1 MTDERNTTTTSDTA
15 ARNGA
20 MEVDWKRGV
29 RCYFDVDDVTIEL
42 WASYWTG
49 REEVRVDGELVSS
62 VRSLRMSTT
71 HAFTWNGIDYE
82 LVVTCHLW
90 RSGKFEVTLYREG
103 EKIDS
108 DEAAVV
114 GTDLTDEDGNLLLGR
129 VVRKIGPVFLTSGLL
144 GAAFGYFLGSLL
156 K

>member
-49 REEVRVDGELVSS
+49 REEVRVDGQLVSS

-71 HAFTWNGIDYE
+71 HAFSWSGIGYE
-82 LVVTCHLW
+82 LVVACHFW
-90 RSGKFEVTLYREG
+90 GSGRFVVTLFREG
-103 EKIDS
+103 EEIDS
-108 DEAAVV
+108 DEAAVI
-114 GTDLTDEDGNLLLGR
+114 GTGVTDEEGHLLWGQVL
-129 VVRKIGPVFLTSGLL
+129 RKIGPVFLTSGLA